1 MTSLWLASRTETGAD
16 SRTAESATDPF
27 EPDARYD
34 EVVVGAGLTGLVTA
48 LLFARAGKRVA
59 VLESRSIGAVATGRS
74 TAKLS
79 LLQGSQLQKIKAHTY
94 QSIVQAY
101 VDANRAGQEWM
112 LEYASSR
119 GVAVQRRDAV
129 SYAGTAEG
137 VETVGRE
144 FRLARAAGLDVRL
157 VDRTDLPFETFGAV
171 VLPDQAQFDPLDVL
185 AALAADVRSLG
196 GVIVENTRVTG
207 VRASDPAEVRTSR
220 GTVFG
225 AHVHLTTGVPIL
237 DRGLYFAKLRALRSY
252 AGSYEVPM
260 GGGELPQSMY
270 LSVDAPSRSIRT
282 APGRPT
288 GDGSKGP
295 ATLIVGGNGHPVG
308 RAGDTQ
314 RLVDDLH
321 DWTAR
326 HFPGAVPTHSWSAQ
340 DYETPH
346 RVPFVGYLPR
356 GRGRIY
362 FASGYDKWGMTNAVQ
377 AALTLVSDL
386 SSDSPSWAKTLHHR
400 ATLPAAMASGLGANV
415 ATGWWAL
422 KGWAG
427 VLTGPS
433 TDALP
438 IPAEGEGLI
447 GRSGIHPTGTST
459 VGGRTCQVSA
469 VCPHLGGVL
478 TWNSAETSWD
488 CPLHG
493 SRFAP
498 DGILLEG
505 PTVHDLR
512 V

>member
-1 MTSLWLASRTETGAD
+1 MTSLWLASRSETGAGI
-16 SRTAESATDPF
+16 TTDPF

-48 LLFARAGKRVA
+48 LLFARAGRRVA

-101 VDANRAGQEWM
+101 VDANRAGQQWM
-112 LEYASSR
+112 LDYASSR
-119 GVAVQRRDAV
+119 GVPVQRRDAV
-129 SYAGTAEG
+129 SYAGTPGG
-137 VETVGRE
+137 VDTVGRE
-144 FRLARAAGLDVRL
+144 FRLARSAGLDVRL
-157 VDRTDLPFETFGAV
+157 TDTTDLPFETFGAV

-185 AALAADVRSLG
+185 TALAEDVRALG

-225 AHVHLTTGVPIL
+225 GHVHLTTGVPIL
-237 DRGLYFAKLRALRSY
+237 DRGLYFAKLKPLRSY
-252 AGSYEVPM
+252 AGSYEVPA
-260 GGGELPQSMY
+260 GDGSGSGAGAGLPQGMY

-282 APGRPT
+282 VPGA
-288 GDGSKGP
+288 DGGAS

-308 RAGDTQ
+308 RSGDTQ
-314 RLVDDLH
+314 HLVDDLH
-321 DWTAR
+321 EWTAR

-377 AALTLVSDL
+377 AALTLVSDITGE
-386 SSDSPSWAKTLHHR
+386 SPSWAKALHHR
-400 ATLPAAMASGLGANV
+400 ATLPAAMASGIGANA

-427 VLTGPS
+427 ALTGPS

-438 IPAEGEGLI
+438 QPREGQGLI
-447 GRSGIHPTGTST
+447 GRSGFRPTGTST
-459 VGGRTCQVSA
+459 VAGRTCQVSA

-493 SRFAP
+493 SRFAA
-498 DGILLEG
+498 DGTLLEG

>member
-1 MTSLWLASRTETGAD
+1 MTSLWFDSRSETGAGI
-16 SRTAESATDPF
+16 TTDPF

-48 LLFARAGKRVA
+48 LLFARTGKRVA

-79 LLQGSQLQKIKAHTY
+79 LLQGSQLQKIRAHTY

-112 LEYASSR
+112 LDYASSS

-129 SYAGTAEG
+129 SYAGTAAG

-144 FRLARAAGLDVRL
+144 FRIARASGLDVRL
-157 VDRTDLPFETFGAV
+157 VDSTDLPFETFGAV
-171 VLPDQAQFDPLDVL
+171 VLTDQAQFDPLDVL
-185 AALAADVRSLG
+185 TALAADVRALG

-237 DRGLYFAKLRALRSY
+237 DRGLYFAKLRAQRSY
-252 AGSYEVPM
+252 AGSYEVPES
-260 GGGELPQSMY
+260 GALPQSMY

-282 APGRPT
+282 VPGAGGET
-288 GDGSKGP
+288 S
-295 ATLIVGGNGHPVG
+295 TLIVGGNGHPVG

-321 DWTAR
+321 EWTAR

-377 AALTLVSDL
+377 AALTLFSDL
-386 SSDSPSWAKTLHHR
+386 SGDSPSWAKTLHHR
-400 ATLPAAMASGLGANV
+400 ATLPAAMASGIGANA

-427 VLTGPS
+427 VLAGPS

-438 IPAEGEGLI
+438 LPAEGEGLI

-498 DGILLEG
+498 DGTLLEG
-505 PTVHDLR
+505 PTARDLR